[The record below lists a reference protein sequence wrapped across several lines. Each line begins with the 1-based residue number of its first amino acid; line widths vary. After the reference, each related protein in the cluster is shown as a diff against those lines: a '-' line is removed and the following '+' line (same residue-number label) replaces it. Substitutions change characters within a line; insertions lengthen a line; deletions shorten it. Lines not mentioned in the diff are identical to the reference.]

1 MRFRLNLLEPKE
13 SLATVEGW
21 NTATDGLESWGEVP
35 AEVSSIG
42 VEATDRG
49 PVYHI
54 EAADGNWIAEV
65 QPWGGP
71 NLRPR
76 SRIAPEGSNI
86 PCGGFQ
92 HDDLDLILLR
102 RDQPAITDANSV
114 LMDHLQRN
122 DLKSAKAL
130 IYRCGANLGDYHKAA
145 EEEWT
150 NPPDQKRWN
159 ERFGEIE
166 QRLKASALWRAP
178 FTRGA
183 PATLSLGDVRFSMFS
198 QDEKGRMTI
207 RLGPSRLAHGLIETN
222 LDLPAIRDLASLL
235 HDLSRLHYDSE
246 TDLEISQ
253 LRAALIHGWS
263 SKAPQKWCSK
273 RSFSAH
279 TGGVVIWE
287 YEQAMLDVVEAVSHQ
302 SGRPEPAVT
311 IIEKVPLLQKSL
323 FNSRILSSGFLMSA
337 MFSLASF
344 FDWIRLA
351 DQGGIDFPTLPLG
364 FMTVALFLRHRYQS
378 AAPPAEEPIH

>member
-1 MRFRLNLLEPKE
+1 
-13 SLATVEGW
+13 
-21 NTATDGLESWGEVP
+21 
-35 AEVSSIG
+35 
-42 VEATDRG
+42 
-49 PVYHI
+49 
-54 EAADGNWIAEV
+54 
-65 QPWGGP
+65 
-71 NLRPR
+71 
-76 SRIAPEGSNI
+76 
-86 PCGGFQ
+86 
-92 HDDLDLILLR
+92 
-102 RDQPAITDANSV
+102 
-114 LMDHLQRN
+114 
-122 DLKSAKAL
+122 
-130 IYRCGANLGDYHKAA
+130 
-145 EEEWT
+145 
-150 NPPDQKRWN
+150 
-159 ERFGEIE
+159 
-166 QRLKASALWRAP
+166 
-178 FTRGA
+178 
-183 PATLSLGDVRFSMFS
+183 
-198 QDEKGRMTI
+198 MTI